1 MIKALT
7 ETDRA
12 KRAVV
17 MLMEVF
23 KAANGGRT
31 APLDVRLDIQAL
43 MTLIRKA
50 EQDEKLRKDG
60 IAARP
65 VDADDWKRWV

>member
-1 MIKALT
+1 MDKPLT
-7 ETDRA
+7 EIARA

-50 EQDEKLRKDG
+50 EQDTQRKE
-60 IAARP
+60 R
-65 VDADDWKRWV
+65 V

>member
-1 MIKALT
+1 MKPLT
-7 ETDRA
+7 DIDRA

-43 MTLIRKA
+43 MALVRKA
-50 EQDEKLRKDG
+50 EQDAKIRQDG
-60 IAARP
+60 VTAMT
-65 VDADDWKRWV
+65 D